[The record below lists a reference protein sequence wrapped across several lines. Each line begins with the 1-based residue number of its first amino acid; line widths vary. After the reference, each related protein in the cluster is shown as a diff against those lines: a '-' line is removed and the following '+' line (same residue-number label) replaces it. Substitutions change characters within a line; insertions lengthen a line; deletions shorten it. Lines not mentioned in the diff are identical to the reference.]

1 MEKHTVSKLIGS
13 PPGYVGYEEG
23 GYLTEKVRRKPYS
36 VVLFDEIEKAHPD
49 VFNIL
54 LQILEDGRLT
64 DSQGRT
70 VDFKNTVI
78 IMTSNVGARLIT
90 DKQNNSLGFSTEEE
104 KEKSF
109 EKIKDDVMGE
119 LKKMFRP
126 EFLNRVDDIIVFNKL
141 TPEDIEKIAF
151 NMLDNL
157 KNRLAGLDIDISF
170 TENAVKEIA
179 KQGYDEDYG
188 ARPLRRAIRSK
199 IEDVLSEEILEG
211 KISKDK
217 AITCDYKD
225 NSFTFL

>member
-1 MEKHTVSKLIGS
+1 M
-13 PPGYVGYEEG
+13 
-23 GYLTEKVRRKPYS
+23 
-36 VVLFDEIEKAHPD
+36 
-49 VFNIL
+49 
-54 LQILEDGRLT
+54 QILEDGRLT

-104 KEKSF
+104 KEESF

-141 TPEDIEKIAF
+141 TQEDIEKIAY
-151 NMLDNL
+151 NMLENL
-157 KNRLAGLDIDISF
+157 RNRLLGLDIEISF
-170 TENAVKEIA
+170 TDEAVKAIA
-179 KQGYDEDYG
+179 KEGYDEDYG

>member
-1 MEKHTVSKLIGS
+1 
-13 PPGYVGYEEG
+13 
-23 GYLTEKVRRKPYS
+23 
-36 VVLFDEIEKAHPD
+36 
-49 VFNIL
+49 
-54 LQILEDGRLT
+54 
-64 DSQGRT
+64 
-70 VDFKNTVI
+70 
-78 IMTSNVGARLIT
+78 MTSNVGARLIT

-126 EFLNRVDDIIVFNKL
+126 EFLNRVEDIIVFNKL

-199 IEDVLSEEILEG
+199 I
-211 KISKDK
+211 
-217 AITCDYKD
+217 
-225 NSFTFL
+225 